1 MFLLKISCIQNNLS
15 LISVDDEPLTKYNI
29 DEKKFIV
36 VMVTKPKAAP
46 APAPAAAAPA
56 ETPAPAAAPASTP
69 ATPTTTPSSEPAAP
83 ATPAQVGFLVLVH
96 LLEYLASVCIKY
108 KKSITLRIIKH
119 FTYKKIW

>member
-1 MFLLKISCIQNNLS
+1 MFVLKISCIQNNLS

-83 ATPAQVGFLVLVH
+83 ATPAQVGF
-96 LLEYLASVCIKY
+96 C
-108 KKSITLRIIKH
+108 
-119 FTYKKIW
+119 F